1 MQKPENDIVYIDET
15 SFHLWM
21 SPGRLWIKQGMR
33 VQLPD
38 QRGQS
43 ITMIGALSIH
53 QGLINTEAFAG
64 SNTVD
69 TFLPF
74 IMRLKEKCKERP
86 TIVVMDNLSVHHL
99 KALKFQFDYH
109 AFIAKYKAAL

>member
-1 MQKPENDIVYIDET
+1 MSQPEHDIVYIDET

-53 QGLINTEAFAG
+53 
-64 SNTVD
+64 
-69 TFLPF
+69 
-74 IMRLKEKCKERP
+74 
-86 TIVVMDNLSVHHL
+86 
-99 KALKFQFDYH
+99 
-109 AFIAKYKAAL
+109 